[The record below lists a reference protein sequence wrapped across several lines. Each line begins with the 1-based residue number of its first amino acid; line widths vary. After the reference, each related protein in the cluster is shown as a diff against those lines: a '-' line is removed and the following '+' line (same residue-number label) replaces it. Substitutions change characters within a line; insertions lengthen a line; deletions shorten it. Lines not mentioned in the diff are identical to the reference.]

1 MSYHILEVQK
11 VDGNGNPIPPSEFFV
26 VSSKGKHIAGPF
38 GDFLSANRKLKELEE
53 LEAENTRTQNPSL
66 ER

>member
-11 VDGNGNPIPPSEFFV
+11 VDKDGNHIPPSEFFV
-26 VSSKGKHIAGPF
+26 VNSKGKRIAGPF
-38 GDFLSANRKLKELEE
+38 NDFLSAIRKLQELEE
-53 LEAENTRTQNPSL
+53 LEAGKTRKKNTGQ